1 MEVDRF
7 VRSPN
12 FTPVPGRQV
21 RAIVLHD
28 TEGSLEGSLAHF
40 QRQGTA
46 SAHYII
52 GKSGELV
59 GCVLEEHAAWHAARA
74 DRMRP
79 SWLDPRPPGAG
90 LCSEINACTVGIE
103 LELLASDPDGAYT
116 DAQLTRLRTLVRDL
130 LRRYRLGLDRVVR
143 HGDFQGD
150 RSDPRGLAVE
160 EVLPQVTPAA
170 PDATSVSDDEIKQ
183 YLEQLGQS
191 VNMDTAIIKRA
202 ALAYRRGETRGPAL
216 SDEYLALAPDGRAVV
231 RQDFTAGI
239 AEFDPVTG
247 EVVWVEL
254 VLHPEALTR

>member
-12 FTPVPGRQV
+12 FTPIPGRQV

-28 TEGSLEGSLAHF
+28 TEGSLQGSLAHF
-40 QRQGTA
+40 QRAGTA
-46 SAHYII
+46 SAHYVI

-59 GCVLEEHAAWHAARA
+59 GCVAEEHAAWHAARA

-79 SWLDPRPPGAG
+79 EWLDPRPPGAG
-90 LCSEINACTVGIE
+90 LVSELNACTIGIE

-116 DAQLTRLRTLVRDL
+116 EAQLNRLRALVRDL
-130 LRRYRLGLDRVVR
+130 LLRYRLGPDRVVR
-143 HGDFQGD
+143 HGDVQGD

-160 EVLPQVTPAA
+160 DVLPQIAPAPA
-170 PDATSVSDDEIKQ
+170 GATDVSDDEIKR
-183 YLEQLGQS
+183 YLEQLGQP
-191 VNMDTAIIKRA
+191 VNMDTAIMKRA

-239 AEFDPVTG
+239 AEFDPASG
-247 EVVWVEL
+247 EVAWVEV